1 MLEIWVFTFAIIFSV
16 LFDPIRMVICFLK
29 EPLVD
34 IEPKF
39 TFLACII
46 NKFVNFKTFVSRK
59 LWKNILD
66 FDYIFD
72 VTLRCLS
79 IQWFICLKVQS
90 QY

>member
-1 MLEIWVFTFAIIFSV
+1 MI
-16 LFDPIRMVICFLK
+16 ICFLK
-29 EPLVD
+29 ELLVD

-39 TFLACII
+39 IFLACII
-46 NKFVNFKTFVSRK
+46 NKFVNFRIFVSRE

-66 FDYIFD
+66 FDYILD

-79 IQWFICLKVQS
+79 IQRFVCLKVQN

>member
-1 MLEIWVFTFAIIFSV
+1 MI
-16 LFDPIRMVICFLK
+16 ICFLK
-29 EPLVD
+29 ELLVD

-39 TFLACII
+39 IFLACII
-46 NKFVNFKTFVSRK
+46 NKFVNFRTFVSRE

-66 FDYIFD
+66 FDYILD

-79 IQWFICLKVQS
+79 IQRFVCLKVQN

>member
-1 MLEIWVFTFAIIFSV
+1 MI
-16 LFDPIRMVICFLK
+16 ICFHK
-29 EPLVD
+29 ELLVD

-39 TFLACII
+39 IFLACIII
-46 NKFVNFKTFVSRK
+46 NKFVNFRTFVSRE

-66 FDYIFD
+66 FDYILD

-79 IQWFICLKVQS
+79 IQRFVCLKVQN